1 MKISEFM
8 ISVTGLFYSMKTGD
22 LAALII
28 FGILAIM
35 AHRKIMFDIEQMEL
49 GDEEDEEGGV
59 EPWESLGRGIR
70 RLRNRMHRD

>member
-28 FGILAIM
+28 FGILGVM
-35 AHRKIMFDIEQMEL
+35 AYRKIMLDVDQMEMNE
-49 GDEEDEEGGV
+49 DEDEEGGV
-59 EPWESLGRGIR
+59 EPWEILERGIR
-70 RLRNRMHRD
+70 HWRRRR

>member
-8 ISVTGLFYSMKTGD
+8 ISVIGLIYSMKTGD

-35 AHRKIMFDIEQMEL
+35 AYRKIMFDVEEMEMNE
-49 GDEEDEEGGV
+49 DEDEEGGV
-59 EPWESLGRGIR
+59 EPWESLERGIR
-70 RLRNRMHRD
+70 RWKNRMRRD

>member
-1 MKISEFM
+1 MKISQFV
-8 ISVTGLFYSMKTGD
+8 ISAIGLLYSMKTGD

-35 AHRKIMFDIEQMEL
+35 AFRRIMFDISQMEMD
-49 GDEEDEEGGV
+49 DETEEGGV

-70 RLRNRMHRD
+70 HWCRRR

>member
-35 AHRKIMFDIEQMEL
+35 AYRKIMFDVSQMEMNE
-49 GDEEDEEGGV
+49 DEDEEGGV
-59 EPWESLGRGIR
+59 EPWESLERGIR
-70 RLRNRMHRD
+70 RLRRRK

>member
-1 MKISEFM
+1 MKISEF
-8 ISVTGLFYSMKTGD
+8 VTASIGLFYSMKNGD

-59 EPWESLGRGIR
+59 DPWESLERGIR
-70 RLRNRMHRD
+70 RLRRRK

>member
-1 MKISEFM
+1 MKISDF
-8 ISVTGLFYSMKTGD
+8 ITASIGLIYSMKTGD

-35 AHRKIMFDIEQMEL
+35 AHRKIMFDVSQMEM
-49 GDEEDEEGGV
+49 DEDEDEEGGV

-70 RLRNRMHRD
+70 RLRSRMHRD